1 MKITQGPSEAGK
13 DYLTERLVGLSE
25 VRVKEGG
32 GHWSVAGE
40 PFTNALTAR
49 LKGGGKA

>member
-13 DYLTERLVGLSE
+13 DDLTERLVGLSE

-32 GHWSVAGE
+32 GQWQE
-40 PFTNALTAR
+40 NPLQM
-49 LKGGGKA
+49 L